1 MKKRSKQIFGFLG
14 ILATLGI
21 LTSCNSFCSVE
32 DNAAYRYAYDPVN
45 TIFFESEDDAAD
57 YLLNSLSKENQTV
70 YFKSN
75 NEVVSLESLKNYSLK
90 IFNENGEVVTT
101 KLIDNASIFTNEHTS
116 SLSSSS
122 NADFSKIY
130 FIRTTTI
137 ETYTLNENEEKTE
150 YTFKVSKNSYVQS
163 VETSSDS
170 SGFNR
175 PADQYWTDLDSKVI
189 SYISKR
195 AKEDQFYSD
204 KTYSS
209 AFELLYGYTSK
220 AYADYEANQ
229 TNENLQIMLNGGE
242 YVFADGTSETLLGR
256 NNSLLTRYGKY
267 KYLEPETED
276 GLNMAEGNYWTNME
290 NWNYEIKTSRNIS
303 GYTMEDDFFSLYKT
317 NLDNKV
323 STLKS
328 CFSLDDG
335 FYGHTSDNVLDDTV
349 QLTDK
354 SSWGDAWS
362 HGWLEGL
369 LVYPIAYLV
378 EYFSHAFGMAGWGQI
393 ASVLLV
399 TIIVRAFFMLIT
411 FSSTLSQQKMQ
422 MLQPEI
428 ARLQQKYPNSTTNQ
442 YEKQRLAQAQ
452 MALYKKHKVHP
463 FSSLLVLIIQ
473 FPLFIAVWNGMS
485 GAASLSVDA
494 VLGLRLSD
502 TIASV
507 LANFS
512 GWPSNPGWWTALIL
526 ILLMSAGQ
534 IVSMK
539 LPQRLQKSRMDK
551 VTKLGKS
558 PAETSSQKQMKWVS
572 WIMTIFIIIMGFT
585 LPAAMGVYWFAG
597 ALFSIMQTLILHF
610 VMNRKTKEK
619 K

>member
-32 DNAAYRYAYDPVN
+32 DSAAYRYAYDPVN
-45 TIFFESEDDAAD
+45 AIFFESEDDAAD

-75 NEVVSLESLKNYSLK
+75 NDVVSLESLKNYNLK
-90 IFNENGEVVTT
+90 IFNENSEVVTT
-101 KLIDNASIFTNEHTS
+101 KLIDNASIFTNEYTS

-122 NADFSKIY
+122 NADFSQIY

-163 VETSSDS
+163 VETSSNS

-290 NWNYEIKTSRNIS
+290 NWNYEIKTLRNIS

-317 NLDNKV
+317 NLDKGRE
-323 STLKS
+323 
-328 CFSLDDG
+328 D
-335 FYGHTSDNVLDDTV
+335 
-349 QLTDK
+349 
-354 SSWGDAWS
+354 
-362 HGWLEGL
+362 
-369 LVYPIAYLV
+369 
-378 EYFSHAFGMAGWGQI
+378 
-393 ASVLLV
+393 
-399 TIIVRAFFMLIT
+399 
-411 FSSTLSQQKMQ
+411 
-422 MLQPEI
+422 
-428 ARLQQKYPNSTTNQ
+428 
-442 YEKQRLAQAQ
+442 
-452 MALYKKHKVHP
+452 
-463 FSSLLVLIIQ
+463 
-473 FPLFIAVWNGMS
+473 
-485 GAASLSVDA
+485 
-494 VLGLRLSD
+494 
-502 TIASV
+502 
-507 LANFS
+507 
-512 GWPSNPGWWTALIL
+512 
-526 ILLMSAGQ
+526 
-534 IVSMK
+534 
-539 LPQRLQKSRMDK
+539 
-551 VTKLGKS
+551 
-558 PAETSSQKQMKWVS
+558 
-572 WIMTIFIIIMGFT
+572 
-585 LPAAMGVYWFAG
+585 
-597 ALFSIMQTLILHF
+597 
-610 VMNRKTKEK
+610 
-619 K
+619 